1 MSALAEMKSVKI
13 QHFFEVSILNR
24 IELAR
29 TTYCLSDSS
38 FLQSAE
44 NEVKKEKPPRL
55 IIV

>member
-1 MSALAEMKSVKI
+1 MAAMAEMKSVKI